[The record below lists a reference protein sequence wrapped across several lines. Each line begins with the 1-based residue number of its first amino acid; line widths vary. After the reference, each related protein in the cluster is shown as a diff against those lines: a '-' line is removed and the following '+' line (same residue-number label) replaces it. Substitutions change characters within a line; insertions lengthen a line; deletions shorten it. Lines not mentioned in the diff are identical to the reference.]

1 MPSSP
6 QGWRLLASST
16 FSAVADS
23 MRSAQTALLCAFCLL
38 ASACTSMHV
47 DPSSSGL
54 PLGKSG
60 WQLSGGIDLQ
70 KKCWFVCFVK
80 PFGKAE
86 QLAASGFAK

>member
-1 MPSSP
+1 
-6 QGWRLLASST
+6 
-16 FSAVADS
+16 
-23 MRSAQTALLCAFCLL
+23 
-38 ASACTSMHV
+38 MHV

>member
-1 MPSSP
+1 
-6 QGWRLLASST
+6 
-16 FSAVADS
+16 
-23 MRSAQTALLCAFCLL
+23 MRSTRIVALCVFALFATACASL
-38 ASACTSMHV
+38 HV